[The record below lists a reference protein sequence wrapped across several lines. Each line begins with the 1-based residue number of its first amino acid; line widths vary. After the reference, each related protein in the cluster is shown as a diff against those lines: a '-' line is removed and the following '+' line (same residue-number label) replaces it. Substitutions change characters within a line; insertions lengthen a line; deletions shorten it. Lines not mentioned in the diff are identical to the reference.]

1 MERNKEKKKRKNY
14 AKKPRNNVLFADKR
28 ETGDVTR
35 LNEKKKKNIYTTR
48 GRWSEQWRERSV
60 KQRSSDNVPGP
71 LA

>member
-35 LNEKKKKNIYTTR
+35 LNEKKKYIYILR
-48 GRWSEQWRERSV
+48 ADVGANSGEKGR
-60 KQRSSDNVPGP
+60 
-71 LA
+71 